1 MAHKTSLLDSS
12 KAKLSPRL
20 LVLGGVRPSKFSLTL
35 GRQMELVFF
44 FLCLYFFFK
53 SHLVLSRS
61 AKALVEPD

>member
-44 FLCLYFFFK
+44 FFFFVSLLFFLIPSGAK
-53 SHLVLSRS
+53 S
-61 AKALVEPD
+61 